1 MTNLR
6 KLLAALCLVLP
17 LFAGGCKTFRNLPAD
32 GLIAGGSAGGA
43 VAATA
48 IGGPVGAAV
57 WLSVT
62 VASIVVAEEFVRVD
76 PCEVVTLPGGATI
89 PGGSSKSS
97 PPWYLSPNYWW
108 ALMLAG
114 VAGWLLLSF
123 ALSPRARSHTTS
135 AMRCLFAR
143 KWRAAFLYALAA
155 AGWAHTD
162 AAEEAEKE
170 ATKPTEP
177 QEPKA

>member
-6 KLLAALCLVLP
+6 KLIVALCLVLP
-17 LFAGGCKTFRNLPAD
+17 LVGGCKTFRNLPAD
-32 GLIAGGSAGGA
+32 GVIAAGSGGGA
-43 VAATA
+43 LLAAA
-48 IGGPVGAAV
+48 IGGPAGGAA
-57 WLSVT
+57 WLIVT
-62 VASIVVAEEFVRVD
+62 GGSIVVAEEFVRVD

-89 PGGSSKSS
+89 PGGDGKSA
-97 PPWYLSPNYWW
+97 PPWYLSPDYWW

-123 ALSPRARSHTTS
+123 ALSPRARSHMTS

-170 ATKPTEP
+170 STKPTEP